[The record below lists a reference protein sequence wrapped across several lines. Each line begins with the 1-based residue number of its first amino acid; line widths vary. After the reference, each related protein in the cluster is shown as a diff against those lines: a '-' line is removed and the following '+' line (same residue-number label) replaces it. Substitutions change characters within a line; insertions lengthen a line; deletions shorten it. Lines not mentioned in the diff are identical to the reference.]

1 MLLGLNRKEAT
12 GIMLFLSVLHPP
24 SSVLPSLSRKEAGSQ
39 YENKKDTRQGPVII
53 TSPHPTADRASQSL
67 EARLHQ
73 LAVKSDYCFG
83 KQNP

>member
-1 MLLGLNRKEAT
+1 MLLGLNRKEVT
-12 GIMLFLSVLHPP
+12 GIMLFLSVLHSP
-24 SSVLPSLSRKEAGSQ
+24 SSVLPSLSREEAGSQ
-39 YENKKDTRQGPVII
+39 NEHKKDTRQGPVII
-53 TSPHPTADRASQSL
+53 ASPHPTADRASQSL